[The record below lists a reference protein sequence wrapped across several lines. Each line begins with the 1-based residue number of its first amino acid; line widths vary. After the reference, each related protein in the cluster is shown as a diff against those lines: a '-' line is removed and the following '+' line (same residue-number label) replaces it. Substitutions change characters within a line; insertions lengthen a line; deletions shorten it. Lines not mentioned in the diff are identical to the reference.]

1 MSKNIFFIK
10 TDSAYLPEINAYCD
24 VFSSKQFRCHV
35 IKYEDIRLYDN
46 DKSENIFW
54 FFMGFYPY
62 KVRRGIVVHDYRS
75 LSTGTLRI
83 LKDSIK
89 RYFQPTPTVRV
100 FLNKKLE
107 QALNFQDNAPSFFI
121 DMGVD
126 FLIPNIDHKKIL
138 KKYDYIYVGV
148 ISHERGIDVLL
159 KNYVKNVTPE
169 KTLLLVGN
177 YEQSLYDIY
186 SSPNIIFTGKVCK
199 SQVYDLLMQ
208 SKTGI
213 SYIPKGMPYDIQTS
227 TKLLEYAWCGLDI
240 IANDSKSNIL
250 TANRIG
256 YTCKPLSNSFLDLEI
271 NKTKNVNVYA
281 KISWKKIIC
290 DSGILTFLEKY

>member
-1 MSKNIFFIK
+1 MEHIFETHAHYDDEWFHEDREKLLESLPDNGIETVVNI
-10 TDSAYLPEINAYCD
+10 AA
-24 VFSSKQFRCHV
+24 
-35 IKYEDIRLYDN
+35 
-46 DKSENIFW
+46 
-54 FFMGFYPY
+54 
-62 KVRRGIVVHDYRS
+62 S
-75 LSTGTLRI
+75 L
-83 LKDSIK
+83 DSI
-89 RYFQPTPTVRV
+89 PTTI
-100 FLNKKLE
+100 
-107 QALNFQDNAPSFFI
+107 ALAE
-121 DMGVD
+121 
-126 FLIPNIDHKKIL
+126 
-138 KKYDYIYVGV
+138 KYDYIYVGV